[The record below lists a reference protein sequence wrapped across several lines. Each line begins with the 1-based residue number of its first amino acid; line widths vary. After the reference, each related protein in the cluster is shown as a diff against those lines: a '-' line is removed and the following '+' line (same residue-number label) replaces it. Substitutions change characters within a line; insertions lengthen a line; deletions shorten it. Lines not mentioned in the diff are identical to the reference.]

1 MIFCRP
7 FFQSYPSRLLS
18 QSLIV
23 GVLTTVGLLS
33 GLSPGLSGRSGVLV
47 FSSTAYAQTAVSNE
61 EVTNYSRAV
70 LLIEPARQTALDEV
84 KEMVHS
90 DAFSRVRCDKQ
101 DTISALPDNAQRVV
115 VKYCTTSNSIIKSN
129 GLDSHRFNEIT
140 TIYQSQSDPDLNRRI
155 HNELI
160 RLQSAS
166 P

>member
-1 MIFCRP
+1 MNFCRP
-7 FFQSYPSRLLS
+7 FFQPLS
-18 QSLIV
+18 QMLSKSLAV
-23 GVLTTVGLLS
+23 GVITSVGLLS
-33 GLSPGLSGRSGVLV
+33 GLSPGLSGRSGIL
-47 FSSTAYAQTAVSNE
+47 FLSSNAYAQTAVSNE

-70 LLIEPARQTALDEV
+70 LLIEPARQTALNEV

-101 DTISALPDNAQRVV
+101 ETISALPENAQRVV

-140 TIYQSQSDPDLNRRI
+140 TLYQSQSDPDLNRRI

-160 RLQSAS
+160 RLQSES